1 MIIYPA
7 IDIKNGKCV
16 RLKKGDFNEVTEFND
31 DVVNQAKKFAEAG
44 FEWIHVVDLDGAQ
57 KGRPYNLSL
66 VERIIKETTLKVQVG
81 GGIRSIAN
89 IDKLISIGASRVI
102 LGTAT
107 IKNFDLVKEAC
118 KKYPEQ
124 IAVGLDA
131 RGNKVA
137 IRGWQE
143 ETDIYIFDLIEKL
156 ENIGV
161 AAIIYTDINRD
172 GILQGIDDKG
182 TAEIAKNIQIPIIA
196 SGGVSSLLDLEKVRD
211 SKKFGVAGVI
221 VGRAFYDN
229 KIKFSDAIKYQE
241 C

>member
-16 RLKKGDFNEVTEFND
+16 RLKKGDFNELTEFNN
-31 DVVNQAKKFAEAG
+31 DVLDQAKKFEKAG
-44 FEWIHVVDLDGAQ
+44 FSWVHVVDLDGAQ
-57 KGRPYNLSL
+57 KGRPFNLEL
-66 VERIIKETTLKVQVG
+66 IEKIIKETSLKVQVG
-81 GGIRSIAN
+81 GGIRSISN
-89 IDKLISIGASRVI
+89 IDKLINMGAARVI
-102 LGTAT
+102 VGTAT
-107 IKNFDLVKEAC
+107 IKNFSLVKEAC
-118 KKYPEQ
+118 NKYPNQ

-161 AAIIYTDINRD
+161 SAIIYTDINRD

-182 TAEIAKNIQIPIIA
+182 TAEIAKNINIPIIA
-196 SGGVSSLLDLEKVRD
+196 SGGVSSLVDLDKVKD
-211 SKKFGVAGVI
+211 SKKYGVSGVI
-221 VGRAFYDN
+221 IGRAFYDN
-229 KIKFSDAIKYQE
+229 KINFSDALKYQK
-241 C
+241 

>member
-7 IDIKNGKCV
+7 IDIQGGKCV
-16 RLKKGDFNEVTEFND
+16 RLKKGDFNEVTEFNP
-31 DVVNQAKKFAEAG
+31 DVLDQAKKFEKAG
-44 FEWIHVVDLDGAQ
+44 FEWLHVVDLDGAK
-57 KGRPYNLSL
+57 KGRPINLEL
-66 VERIIKETTLKVQVG
+66 ITKIINETSLKVQVG
-81 GGIRSIAN
+81 GGIRGMNS
-89 IDKLISIGASRVI
+89 IDKLVNVGAERII
-102 LGTAT
+102 LGTAA

-118 KKYPEQ
+118 SKYPGK

-161 AAIIYTDINRD
+161 AAIIYTDIERD
-172 GILQGIDDKG
+172 GLLAGVDEQGTK
-182 TAEIAKNIQIPIIA
+182 EIAKSISIPIIA
-196 SGGVSSLLDLEKVRD
+196 SGGVSSVADLQGLKDAE
-211 SKKFGVAGVI
+211 STGVSGVI
-221 VGRAFYDN
+221 VGRAFYEE
-229 KIKFSDAIKYQE
+229 KISFSEALTF